1 VLAYVFWHR
10 PAPGADPAGYEAAL
24 AAFHAALAAHPPEG
38 FAGSVAY
45 RVPGAPWLPGEVG
58 DYEDWYRVDD
68 WAALGRLNAAAVD
81 GPRAAP
87 HDLVA
92 HRAGAG
98 AGGMYRL
105 LAGDPADPA
114 PPAPRAH
121 AAWLVKPPGTGYA
134 ELGAALAEA
143 GAAAVWQRQLVLGPA
158 PEYVLHSAS
167 RLPLPWPAHHVELV
181 RVTA

>member
-10 PAPGADPAGYEAAL
+10 PAPGVDAAGYETAL
-24 AAFHAALAAHPPEG
+24 AAFHAALGDHPPEG
-38 FAGSVAY
+38 FAGSAAY

-58 DYEDWYRVDD
+58 DYEDWYLVRD
-68 WAALGRLNAAAVD
+68 WAALGRLNDAAVE

-98 AGGMYRL
+98 AGGVYRL
-105 LAGDPADPA
+105 LAGEPA
-114 PPAPRAH
+114 PLEAAPH
-121 AAWLVKPPGTGYA
+121 AAWLAKPSGTAYA
-134 ELGAALAEA
+134 ELGEALAGA

-158 PEYVLHSAS
+158 PEYVLLSPA
-167 RLPLPWPAHHVELV
+167 RLGLPWPAHHVERV
-181 RVTA
+181 PVTA